1 MDKDRS
7 VDFQAPCSWVDM
19 HQFIGDLL
27 SSGAPPK
34 GQPDARN
41 AAWGLKA
48 SSLEP
53 LQSFRPAPDKR
64 DAAPGARLHPGA
76 PQRRGPDTSRE
87 DLRHTC
93 TCPSCPYSSS
103 ASSRHMLQS
112 ESTCQPK
119 DLSISMCVPDT
130 TVPASS
136 SRSELKSSETSPSQ
150 VEDADRGTQSDQL
163 NSSTPPSRASSSS
176 LSHLSM
182 FPSFCCHR
190 GLRTCSGVLGGQEG
204 TAPPFSH
211 THHHFHHH
219 HCALTS
225 CLPCPQLSAPL
236 PCLSCPCSFGHSRHK
251 QAEPQE
257 ERGRR
262 LVTPHPCMHCTA
274 SFSRPSQLLQHQRSE
289 HAHKPPGFL
298 CTECGRA
305 FNSHS
310 NLRIHLNV
318 HTGAR
323 PYSCPDCGKSFSQ
336 SGALKIHRRTHTG
349 ERPYSCSFCDR
360 GFPNLAGVRAHQ
372 RIHTGEKPYRC
383 GHCGKCFT
391 QSGALKIHIRIHTG
405 ERPFLCSLCGKA
417 FSNRSGIRFHHRTV
431 HGLTEEHTGESG
443 GTACSPGR
451 PRTTHNRPDI
461 SVSHTAPLGS
471 SQTIAHPGSAPISD
485 AESRLPGE
493 GGSRRKAGLLYACE
507 DCGLRFKDAPSRNR
521 HQTLEH
527 YSHERREEEE
537 EEQREEFSPREA
549 V

>member
-1 MDKDRS
+1 MDKDL
-7 VDFQAPCSWVDM
+7 QAPCSWADM

-34 GQPDARN
+34 GQTDARS
-41 AAWGLKA
+41 AAWGAAALGLKQA
-48 SSLEP
+48 ASLEP
-53 LQSFRPAPDKR
+53 LQPFRAAPDR
-64 DAAPGARLHPGA
+64 RGAGPGAREAGPGARLQPL
-76 PQRRGPDTSRE
+76 RRGPNAGRE
-87 DLRHTC
+87 DLHHTC

-103 ASSRHMLQS
+103 ASSCEAVFPLQALQS
-112 ESTCQPK
+112 ESACQPK
-119 DLSISMCVPDT
+119 DPPSMCSPHT
-130 TVPASS
+130 TVPAGSS
-136 SRSELKSSETSPSQ
+136 SSELKSRRSSPPQ
-150 VEDADRGTQSDQL
+150 VEDADRTGSEQQSS
-163 NSSTPPSRASSSS
+163 NTPPSRAPPCSFSQ
-176 LSHLSM
+176 LSV
-182 FPSFCCHR
+182 FPCFCCHQ
-190 GLRTCSGVLGGQEG
+190 GLRTCSQVLGSQEG
-204 TAPPFSH
+204 TDPPFSH

-236 PCLSCPCSFGHSRHK
+236 SCLSCPCSFGPPRHK
-251 QAEPQE
+251 QAEEQE

-262 LVTPHPCMHCTA
+262 LLLPHPCMHCMA
-274 SFSRPSQLLQHQRSE
+274 SFSRPSQLLQHQRAE
-289 HAHKPPGFL
+289 HAHKPHGFL

-349 ERPYSCSFCDR
+349 ERPYACSFCDR

-391 QSGALKIHIRIHTG
+391 QSGALKIHVRIHTG
-405 ERPFLCSLCGKA
+405 ERPFLCSLCGKG
-417 FSNRSGIRFHHRTV
+417 FSNHSGIRFHYRTV
-431 HGLTEEHTGESG
+431 HGLTEEHTGEAG
-443 GTACSPGR
+443 GAACSPGR
-451 PRTTHNRPDI
+451 PRTSHNRPDPA
-461 SVSHTAPLGS
+461 SHTPAPLSG
-471 SQTIAHPGSAPISD
+471 
-485 AESRLPGE
+485 AEGRSPRE
-493 GGSRRKAGLLYACE
+493 GGSRHKAGLLYACE
-507 DCGLRFKDAPSRNR
+507 DCGLCFKDAPSRNR

-537 EEQREEFSPREA
+537 EEEEQREEFSTREA